1 MTILQIEHT
10 ISSFEGWKEAFD
22 SDPINRK
29 DCGVRHYL
37 VFRPVD
43 DPNYVIVHLGFDTV
57 TDAKET
63 LGKLERLW
71 QKVEG
76 SILINPQTRILDIA
90 EAVEV

>member
-43 DPNYVIVHLGFDTV
+43 DPNYVIVHLGFDTL
-57 TDAKET
+57 TDAEET
-63 LGKLERLW
+63 LAKLERLW